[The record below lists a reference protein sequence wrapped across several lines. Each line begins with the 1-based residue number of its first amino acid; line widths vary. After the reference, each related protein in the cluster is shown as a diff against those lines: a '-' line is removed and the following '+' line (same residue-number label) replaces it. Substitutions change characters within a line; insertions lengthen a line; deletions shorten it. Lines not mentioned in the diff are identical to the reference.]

1 MHFSVNFGVFVLQY
15 TTQVPIRQSS
25 KSPYF
30 GHEFRE
36 SNYLRTRTVVT
47 REYNIFSRVQEEEL
61 QVRIPGRVGAKTF
74 DFRQQVDLVNPRL
87 IAEGRNI
94 GGSAYV
100 DYVIEA
106 EDIVVAGG
114 VK

>member
-1 MHFSVNFGVFVLQY
+1 MKLKNGVILNMPKTVGEMRFGGL
-15 TTQVPIRQSS
+15 
-25 KSPYF
+25 
-30 GHEFRE
+30 RE
-36 SNYLRTRTVVT
+36 EHMGRVRNTRTVVT
-47 REYNIFSRVQEEEL
+47 REYNIFSKVQEEEL

-74 DFRQQVDLVNPRL
+74 GFRQQVDLVKPRL

-106 EDIVVAGG
+106 EDIVAVGG